1 MNARVFPVVGLLALS
16 CLPLLA
22 ACGSSKHENKDGPPE
37 DANGPTTSDGLMVP
51 EDSHTAGNTDGPFLP
66 VVDAPATATEV
77 PQTDGGSKSDT
88 FVGLKDAGPV
98 IDGRPSIT
106 EDSSGPSKTDGAI
119 VPEDTSDVEVSDGP
133 SQPVDAPPARADVP
147 LSDGGS
153 TADGYFF
160 KSVDGRLF
168 QLVDYCLPILPLPT
182 DGGRS
187 CPTTADDA
195 MVAAKVDAYP
205 PWAPSPTV
213 ARCSEGP
220 FVYVPS
226 LGTACYF
233 SSGSRQL
240 ISITHVEDT
249 PSACGQSG
257 TASFTYAVYG
267 QFVTCTGLTPIAVDA
282 GSGQ

>member
-16 CLPLLA
+16 CLPLFA

-37 DANGPTTSDGLMVP
+37 DANGPTTTDRPMVP
-51 EDSHTAGNTDGPFLP
+51 EDSHAAGNADGPFLP
-66 VVDAPATATEV
+66 VVDAPATAIEV
-77 PQTDGGSKSDT
+77 PPTDGGSKNDT
-88 FVGLKDAGPV
+88 FVDRKDAGPA
-98 IDGRPSIT
+98 IDGRPSTT
-106 EDSSGPSKTDGAI
+106 EDSSGPNKTDGAI
-119 VPEDTSDVEVSDGP
+119 VPEDASDAKVSDSP
-133 SQPVDAPPARADVP
+133 PQPVDAPTASADVP
-147 LSDGGS
+147 PSDGGS
-153 TADGYFF
+153 TVDGYFF
-160 KSVDGRLF
+160 KSVDGRVF

-182 DGGRS
+182 EGGRS

-205 PWAPSPTV
+205 PWAPSPMV

-226 LGTACYF
+226 LGTACYYDP
-233 SSGSRQL
+233 GSRTL
-240 ISITHVEDT
+240 ISIITGEDT

-257 TASFTYAVYG
+257 TASFIYAVYG
-267 QFVTCTGLTPIAVDA
+267 QYVSCTGLTSIAVDA